1 MIIFKWEV
9 KLCQTC
15 PLLNN
20 NFRFIIRISPTEQ
33 SRWTEQIESRLG
45 KRRTIDILLVNSAL
59 WDINRSG
66 PWAHLD
72 LRQNIEDFLSSI
84 PLSVP
89 NGLCFWLTTPPS
101 KLIERVDTKHH
112 TYLSAFSFRGDK
124 LKGNDSPRSRAA
136 EFPHEI
142 QCNQCQQGE
151 ETHFGSYPLH
161 KLFSDCGWDV
171 PGQVI
176 SSHWLIFYDSVKNC
190 WEEQR
195 WHPLESK
202 GKQVCN
208 ISNWKSRDRSTF

>member
-20 NFRFIIRISPTEQ
+20 NFRFIIRISPAEQ

-45 KRRTIDILLVNSAL
+45 KRWNIDILLVNSAL

-101 KLIERVDTKHH
+101 KLKELIQSIILI
-112 TYLSAFSFRGDK
+112 YPLSVSEETNSKGMTVQGLEQQNFLTRFNVINVNKVKKPILDHIHLTSFFQI
-124 LKGNDSPRSRAA
+124 AA
-136 EFPHEI
+136 EKFRD
-142 QCNQCQQGE
+142 
-151 ETHFGSYPLH
+151 F
-161 KLFSDCGWDV
+161 
-171 PGQVI
+171 QVI
-176 SSHWLIFYDSVKNC
+176 DLFHSMQSQIAERNKDGIHWSPKANRYVISVY
-190 WEEQR
+190 
-195 WHPLESK
+195 L
-202 GKQVCN
+202 
-208 ISNWKSRDRSTF
+208 

>member
-20 NFRFIIRISPTEQ
+20 NFRFIIRISPAEQ

-59 WDINRSG
+59 WDINRWLSTCCIVADDFIHNRSG

-84 PLSVP
+84 PFSVP

-101 KLIERVDTKHH
+101 KLRGLTQSIILI
-112 TYLSAFSFRGDK
+112 YPLSV
-124 LKGNDSPRSRAA
+124 
-136 EFPHEI
+136 
-142 QCNQCQQGE
+142 CE
-151 ETHFGSYPLH
+151 ET
-161 KLFSDCGWDV
+161 
-171 PGQVI
+171 
-176 SSHWLIFYDSVKNC
+176 N
-190 WEEQR
+190 
-195 WHPLESK
+195 SK
-202 GKQVCN
+202 GMGTPN
-208 ISNWKSRDRSTF
+208 SST